1 MDMNNYEGQ
10 KGTDTGTL
18 QLQTQSG
25 FKSSFVN
32 NVTELFYSAAKMASQ
47 KNLSDRRVLE
57 RNLETVCRQIET
69 LRDSELEQLSQK
81 KVSELRFPP
90 SQIMDTLTAIKDIIT
105 EEELQIY
112 ADKCRGSDLIQRII
126 RKIAAEKKMYVT
138 TYPGFDEKMQMV
150 EEIAAA
156 LSGYVRSGSFGLE
169 PGIYI
174 GTTVKDYDGI
184 LA

>member
-57 RNLETVCRQIET
+57 RNLETVCR
-69 LRDSELEQLSQK
+69 
-81 KVSELRFPP
+81 
-90 SQIMDTLTAIKDIIT
+90 
-105 EEELQIY
+105 
-112 ADKCRGSDLIQRII
+112 
-126 RKIAAEKKMYVT
+126 
-138 TYPGFDEKMQMV
+138 
-150 EEIAAA
+150 
-156 LSGYVRSGSFGLE
+156 
-169 PGIYI
+169 
-174 GTTVKDYDGI
+174 
-184 LA
+184 